1 MNMFPFTIEITTTQ
15 HLMMKLK
22 VCVVKIQIA
31 GESFSCGDRDGK
43 IFHLKINIYDISVAF
58 KTLSG
63 IA

>member
-1 MNMFPFTIEITTTQ
+1 
-15 HLMMKLK
+15 MMKLK